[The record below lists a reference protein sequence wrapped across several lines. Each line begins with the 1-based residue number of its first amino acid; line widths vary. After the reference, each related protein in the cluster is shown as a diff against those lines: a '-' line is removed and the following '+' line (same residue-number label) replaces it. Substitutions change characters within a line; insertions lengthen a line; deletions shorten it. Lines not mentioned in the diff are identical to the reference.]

1 MGRGRGRGRGGR
13 DMSLISQTVR
23 ISQGPYKGNLL
34 LKRVRKTSKPQNAFY
49 THSTDILLSSV
60 EVAVKGMFLFK
71 DFEWIEGEITDF

>member
-34 LKRVRKTSKPQNAFY
+34 LNVSERRPSRKMHFTP
-49 THSTDILLSSV
+49 TDILFSSV
-60 EVAVKGMFLFK
+60 EIAVEAMFPFK
-71 DFEWIEGEITDF
+71 DFE